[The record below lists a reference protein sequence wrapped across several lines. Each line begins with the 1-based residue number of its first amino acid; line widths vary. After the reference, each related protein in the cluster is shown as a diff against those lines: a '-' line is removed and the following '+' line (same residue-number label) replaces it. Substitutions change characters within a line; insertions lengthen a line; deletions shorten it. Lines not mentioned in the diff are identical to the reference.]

1 MNSTQAAAVFKESD
15 AHTCWCPPRGCV
27 GPCCPAECRGALANA
42 LTAPARRGPPAPGAQ
57 LRIWEKPVWNVAFR
71 MHLLASL
78 PLLCIKAGEQRH
90 KRRRRCGGRGG
101 GRNQAGPL
109 CPPFSP
115 SFPAAG
121 LDACVLQLTSP
132 QRCGVGSFLGGLLLP
147 LAACM
152 DAAVTEFPACKKY
165 LQSFVPVPP
174 SSHSPFTRVCGLPV
188 RVPGSLP
195 PSTLASVSGSSGP
208 AAERPAGPAAGV
220 SAAACGARTH
230 PRCPA

>member
-1 MNSTQAAAVFKESD
+1 MRSL
-15 AHTCWCPPRGCV
+15 RL
-27 GPCCPAECRGALANA
+27 RGADRLLPGPSSEFGRSPYGMWPLECICLPPCLCCA
-42 LTAPARRGPPAPGAQ
+42 LRQ
-57 LRIWEKPVWNVAFR
+57 VNKD
-71 MHLLASL
+71 
-78 PLLCIKAGEQRH
+78 IKEEEDAG
-90 KRRRRCGGRGG
+90 GGGG